1 LTGKSR
7 ILLAQNA
14 PGVLAGI
21 APRDARKLSPRLRT
35 SLKKFNRTL
44 TGTGFAIIM
53 MLTGCAVG
61 PDFRAPEPP
70 EVTGYL
76 GRSDAIDRATPRVV
90 PGDLPSRWWEL
101 FRSRAL
107 SRLVEEGIEHNAD
120 LKSAE
125 AAIRVAYA
133 NAKAARGSLFP
144 AVDGSFNPTR
154 QQVAPCCNTS
164 QPPNGEN
171 LYTLV
176 TAQLSVSYTLD
187 VWGGIRRQVEAA
199 DALAEVAEFQREA
212 TYLTL
217 TSNIALAAISE
228 ASLRGQIAATQ
239 RIIGLQT
246 NLLGIMRKQVEAGQ
260 IAAPDV
266 AQQETALAQ
275 AQLLLPPLEKQLF
288 QQRHLLSVLTGR
300 FPSDGVGSI
309 FAPNSLSMPHRIPL
323 TLPASLIL
331 QRPDIRVAQANMRQ
345 ANAQVGV
352 AIANRLP
359 NITLSGNVGS
369 QAMAMAQLFGPQ
381 TGLWTIAGNL
391 AQPIFNAGTL
401 KNKQV
406 AAEETFNQ
414 VAETYRGV
422 VLTAFQNV
430 ADALRALQADTKALA
445 AATAA
450 ERAAARSFELTQ
462 KQIER
467 GQYSVQTLLTA
478 QQAFLQTSIARVQSE
493 AQLLS
498 DTVLLFQALG
508 GGWWNRPDPVPT
520 AVEGVIV
527 TEPVKKPDV
536 TK

>member
-1 LTGKSR
+1 M
-7 ILLAQNA
+7 
-14 PGVLAGI
+14 
-21 APRDARKLSPRLRT
+21 
-35 SLKKFNRTL
+35 
-44 TGTGFAIIM
+44 GFAIL
-53 MLTGCAVG
+53 MLSACTVG
-61 PDFRAPEPP
+61 PDFRPPEPP
-70 EVTGYL
+70 DVTGYV
-76 GRSDAIDRATPRVV
+76 GRGDGGDRAAPRVV
-90 PGDLPSRWWEL
+90 NGDLPYRWWEL
-101 FRSRAL
+101 FRSKAL
-107 SRLVEEGIEHNAD
+107 SRLIEDGIAYNAD
-120 LKSAE
+120 LKAAE

-133 NAKAARGSLFP
+133 NAKVTRGALFP
-144 AVDGSFNPTR
+144 QIDGSFNPTR
-154 QQVAPCCNTS
+154 QQVAPCCNTPD
-164 QPPNGEN
+164 PPNGEN
-171 LYTLV
+171 PYTLI

-212 TYLTL
+212 VYLTL

-246 NLLGIMRKQVEAGQ
+246 NMLGILRKQADAGQ
-260 IAAPDV
+260 IALPDV

-275 AQLLLPPLEKQLF
+275 AQLLLAPLEKQLF

-300 FPSDGVGSI
+300 FPSEGAGSI
-309 FAPNSLSMPHRIPL
+309 FAPNSISLPHRIPV

-345 ANAQVGV
+345 ANAQIGV
-352 AIANRLP
+352 AVANRLP
-359 NITLSGNVGS
+359 NLTINGNLGS
-369 QAMAMAQLFGPQ
+369 QALAMSQLFSPQ
-381 TGLWTIAGNL
+381 TALWSIAGNVT
-391 AQPIFNAGTL
+391 QPIFNAGTL
-401 KNKQV
+401 KNKQI
-406 AAEETFNQ
+406 AAEENFSQ
-414 VAETYRGV
+414 LEATYRGV

-430 ADALRALQADTKALA
+430 ADALRALQADTKAVA

-508 GGWWNRPDPVPT
+508 GGWWNRPQPVPV
-520 AVEGVIV
+520 AVEGAIVI
-527 TEPVKKPDV
+527 EPGLKPDV

>member
-1 LTGKSR
+1 M
-7 ILLAQNA
+7 
-14 PGVLAGI
+14 
-21 APRDARKLSPRLRT
+21 LS
-35 SLKKFNRTL
+35 
-44 TGTGFAIIM
+44 
-53 MLTGCAVG
+53 GCTVG
-61 PDFRAPEPP
+61 PEFRPPEPP
-70 EVTGYL
+70 DVTGYL
-76 GRSDAIDRATPRVV
+76 GRGENVDRLGERTTTRVV
-90 PGDLPSRWWEL
+90 GGDLPYRWWEL
-101 FRSRAL
+101 FRSKAL
-107 SRLVEEGIEHNAD
+107 SRLIEEGIEHNAD
-120 LKSAE
+120 LKAAE

-133 NAKAARGSLFP
+133 NARATRGALFP
-144 AVDGSFNPTR
+144 AVDGSFNPNR
-154 QQVAPCCNTS
+154 QKVAPCCNTPD
-164 QPPNGEN
+164 PPSGEN
-171 LYTLV
+171 PYTLI

-187 VWGGIRRQVEAA
+187 VWGGIRRQIEAA
-199 DALAEVAEFQREA
+199 DALSEVAEFQREA
-212 TYLTL
+212 VYLTL
-217 TSNIALAAISE
+217 TGNIALAAINE

-246 NLLGIMRKQVEAGQ
+246 DVLGIMRKQADAGQ
-260 IAAPDV
+260 IALPDV

-309 FAPNSLSMPHRIPL
+309 FAQNSLSMPHRIPV

-345 ANAQVGV
+345 ANAQVGI
-352 AIANRLP
+352 AIVNRLP

-369 QAMAMAQLFGPQ
+369 QAMAMSQLFSPQ
-381 TGLWTIAGNL
+381 TALWSIAGNV

-401 KNKQV
+401 KNKQI
-406 AAEETFNQ
+406 AAEENFNQ
-414 VAETYRGV
+414 VSEVYRGV
-422 VLTAFQNV
+422 VLVAFQNV
-430 ADALRALQADTKALA
+430 ADALRALQADTKAVS

-508 GGWWNRPDPVPT
+508 GGWWNRPVPVP
-520 AVEGVIV
+520 AVAEGVIV

>member
-1 LTGKSR
+1 MAPDVPCDEPMASSLSSR
-7 ILLAQNA
+7 ARQQ
-14 PGVLAGI
+14 
-21 APRDARKLSPRLRT
+21 RRKLY
-35 SLKKFNRTL
+35 RTL
-44 TGTGFAIIM
+44 TGMGLVIV

-61 PDFRAPEPP
+61 PDFRPPEPP
-70 EVTGYL
+70 DVTGYI
-76 GRSDAIDRATPRVV
+76 GRGDNGGRAESRVV
-90 PGDLPSRWWEL
+90 AGDLPYRWWEL
-101 FRSRAL
+101 FRSKQL
-107 SRLVEEGIEHNAD
+107 SRLIEEGIRYNAD
-120 LKSAE
+120 LKAAE

-133 NAKAARGSLFP
+133 NSQASRGALFP
-144 AVDGSFNPTR
+144 AIDGNFNPTR

-164 QPPNGEN
+164 SPPNGEN
-171 LYTLV
+171 LYSLV
-176 TAQLSVSYTLD
+176 TAQLNVSYTLD
-187 VWGGIRRQVEAA
+187 VWGGIRRQVEAS

-212 TYLTL
+212 VYITL

-246 NLLGIMRKQVEAGQ
+246 NMLGILRKQSDAGQ
-260 IAAPDV
+260 IAVPDV
-266 AQQETALAQ
+266 AAQETALAQ
-275 AQLLLPPLEKQLF
+275 AQLLLPPLEKLLF

-300 FPSDGVGSI
+300 FPSEGTGSV
-309 FAPNSLSMPHRIPL
+309 FAPNSLTLPHKIPV

-345 ANAQVGV
+345 TNAQIGV

-359 NITLSGNVGS
+359 NISLSGNVGS
-369 QAMAMAQLFGPQ
+369 QSLAMSQLFGPQ

-401 KNKQV
+401 KNKQI
-406 AAEETFNQ
+406 AAEETFSQ
-414 VAETYRGV
+414 TAEIYRGV

-450 ERAAARSFELTQ
+450 ERAAARGFELTQ
-462 KQIER
+462 RQIER

-478 QQAFLQTSIARVQSE
+478 QAAFLQTSIARVQSE

-508 GGWWNRPDPVPT
+508 GGWWNRPQPA
-520 AVEGVIV
+520 AVIGEEVTL
-527 TEPVKKPDV
+527 TEPRRNPDA

>member
-1 LTGKSR
+1 M
-7 ILLAQNA
+7 
-14 PGVLAGI
+14 
-21 APRDARKLSPRLRT
+21 LS
-35 SLKKFNRTL
+35 
-44 TGTGFAIIM
+44 
-53 MLTGCAVG
+53 GCTVG
-61 PDFRAPEPP
+61 PDFRPP
-70 EVTGYL
+70 DPPDVTGYL
-76 GRSDAIDRATPRVV
+76 GRGGVADRATPRVAA
-90 PGDLPSRWWEL
+90 GDLPYRWWEL
-101 FRSRAL
+101 FRSKAL
-107 SRLVEEGIEHNAD
+107 SRLIEEGIEYNAD
-120 LKSAE
+120 LKAAE

-133 NAKAARGSLFP
+133 NAQATRGSLLP

-154 QQVAPCCNTS
+154 QQVAPCCNTAT
-164 QPPNGEN
+164 PPTGDN
-171 LYTLV
+171 LYSLI

-246 NLLGIMRKQVEAGQ
+246 DVLGIMRKQVDAGQ
-260 IAAPDV
+260 IALPDV

-300 FPSDGVGSI
+300 FPSDGVGST
-309 FAPNSLSMPHRIPL
+309 FGPNSLSLPHRIPV

-352 AIANRLP
+352 AVANRLP

-369 QAMAMAQLFGPQ
+369 QALAMSQLFSPQ
-381 TGLWTIAGNL
+381 TGLWTIAGNI

-401 KNKQV
+401 KNKQIS
-406 AAEETFNQ
+406 AEESFNQ
-414 VAETYRGV
+414 VSEVYRGV
-422 VLTAFQNV
+422 VLIAFQNV
-430 ADALRALQADTKALA
+430 ADALRALQADSKAVA

-508 GGWWNRPDPVPT
+508 GGWWNRPEPAPVV
-520 AVEGVIV
+520 VEGAIF
-527 TEPVKKPDV
+527 TGPVQKPDV

>member
-1 LTGKSR
+1 
-7 ILLAQNA
+7 
-14 PGVLAGI
+14 
-21 APRDARKLSPRLRT
+21 
-35 SLKKFNRTL
+35 
-44 TGTGFAIIM
+44 
-53 MLTGCAVG
+53 
-61 PDFRAPEPP
+61 
-70 EVTGYL
+70 
-76 GRSDAIDRATPRVV
+76 
-90 PGDLPSRWWEL
+90 
-101 FRSRAL
+101 
-107 SRLVEEGIEHNAD
+107 
-120 LKSAE
+120 
-125 AAIRVAYA
+125 
-133 NAKAARGSLFP
+133 
-144 AVDGSFNPTR
+144 
-154 QQVAPCCNTS
+154 
-164 QPPNGEN
+164 
-171 LYTLV
+171 
-176 TAQLSVSYTLD
+176 
-187 VWGGIRRQVEAA
+187 
-199 DALAEVAEFQREA
+199 
-212 TYLTL
+212 
-217 TSNIALAAISE
+217 
-228 ASLRGQIAATQ
+228 
-239 RIIGLQT
+239 
-246 NLLGIMRKQVEAGQ
+246 
-260 IAAPDV
+260 
-266 AQQETALAQ
+266 
-275 AQLLLPPLEKQLF
+275 
-288 QQRHLLSVLTGR
+288 
-300 FPSDGVGSI
+300 
-309 FAPNSLSMPHRIPL
+309 
-323 TLPASLIL
+323 
-331 QRPDIRVAQANMRQ
+331 MRQ

-369 QAMAMAQLFGPQ
+369 QALAMSQLFGPQ

-401 KNKQV
+401 KNKQI

-508 GGWWNRPDPVPT
+508 GGWWNRPDPVPV

-527 TEPVKKPDV
+527 TEPVQKPDA

>member
-1 LTGKSR
+1 MG
-7 ILLAQNA
+7 LA
-14 PGVLAGI
+14 VVM
-21 APRDARKLSPRLRT
+21 LS
-35 SLKKFNRTL
+35 
-44 TGTGFAIIM
+44 
-53 MLTGCAVG
+53 GCTVG
-61 PDFRAPEPP
+61 PDFGPPEPP
-70 EVTGYL
+70 AVTGYI
-76 GRSDAIDRATPRVV
+76 GREGADRVTPRVV
-90 PGDLPSRWWEL
+90 TGDLPYRWWEL
-101 FRSRAL
+101 FRSRQL
-107 SRLVEEGIEHNAD
+107 SQLIEEGIQHNAD
-120 LKSAE
+120 LKAAE

-133 NAKAARGSLFP
+133 NSKIARGALFP
-144 AVDGSFNPTR
+144 AIDGSFNPTR
-154 QQVAPCCNTS
+154 QQVSECCNTAT
-164 QPPNGEN
+164 PPTGDT
-171 LYTLV
+171 LYTLI
-176 TAQLSVSYTLD
+176 TAQLTVSYTLD
-187 VWGGIRRQVEAA
+187 VWGGTRRQIEAA

-212 TYLTL
+212 VYLTL

-246 NLLGIMRKQVEAGQ
+246 NLLGIMRKQVDAGQ
-260 IAAPDV
+260 IALPDV

-275 AQLLLPPLEKQLF
+275 AQLLLAPLEKQLF

-300 FPSDGVGSI
+300 FPSEGAGSI
-309 FAPNSLSMPHRIPL
+309 FAPNALSLPHRIPV

-331 QRPDIRVAQANMRQ
+331 QRPDIRVAQANIRQ
-345 ANAQVGV
+345 ANAQIGV

-369 QAMAMAQLFGPQ
+369 QSLAMSQLFGPQ
-381 TGLWTIAGNL
+381 TGLWTIAGNI
-391 AQPIFNAGTL
+391 AQPIFNAGIL

-414 VAETYRGV
+414 MAATYRSV

-430 ADALRALQADTKALA
+430 ADALRALQADSKAVA
-445 AATAA
+445 AAAAA

-508 GGWWNRPDPVPT
+508 GGWWNRPAPEPEV
-520 AVEGVIV
+520 AEGVIY
-527 TEPVKKPDV
+527 TQPVQNPDV